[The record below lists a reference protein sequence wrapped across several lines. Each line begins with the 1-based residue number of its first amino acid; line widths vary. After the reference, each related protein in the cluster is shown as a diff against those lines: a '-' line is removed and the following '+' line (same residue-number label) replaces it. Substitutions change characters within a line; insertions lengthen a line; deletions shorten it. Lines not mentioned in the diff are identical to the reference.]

1 MAKLI
6 ILQSL
11 PAGGKSTK
19 SAELLSQGNT
29 IRINRDL
36 LRENLHWGKKW
47 NGKDE
52 GLTKDASRCLTKLFL
67 EKNKRVIID
76 DCNLNQ
82 GTIESWKQLAKEI
95 GADVEIIKIDTPL
108 EECIRRDSL
117 REKSVGKSVIVGMA
131 MQANIY
137 PTPLKGIVAC
147 DIDGTIANID
157 HRLKYVSGDK
167 KDWKSFFGSMSED
180 LGRWDIINN
189 LNNFFN
195 LGYEIFFVSG
205 RPDNYR
211 KQTEKWLSTRIPF
224 EYKALFMRMAGN
236 HEEDYVIKK
245 RIFETYFK
253 NPDLIKYIFDD
264 RPQVIVKCWIP
275 LLGKEKVIDVGNNKY
290 FVEEREKLNY
300 YTK

>member
-6 ILQSL
+6 ILQGLQGS
-11 PAGGKSTK
+11 GKSTK
-19 SAELLSQGNT
+19 ASELVKQGNT

-36 LRENLHWGKKW
+36 IREMLHFNRW
-47 NGKDE
+47 NGINE
-52 GLTKDASRCLTKLFL
+52 GLTKDSARILAKMFL
-67 EKNKRVIID
+67 SKNIRTVID
-76 DCNLNQ
+76 DTNLFS
-82 GTIESWKQLAKEI
+82 GTIESWKQLAKEVE
-95 GADVEIIKIDTPL
+95 ATVEIIKIDTPF

-131 MQANIY
+131 MQNELY
-137 PTPLKGIVAC
+137 PAPIKGYVLC

-157 HRLKYVSGDK
+157 HRLNFVSGEK
-167 KDWKSFFGSMSED
+167 KDWKLFFGSMGDD
-180 LGRWDIINN
+180 LGRYDIIGNVN
-189 LNNFFN
+189 DLFN

-253 NPDLIKYIFDD
+253 NPDLVKYVLDD
-264 RPQVIVKCWIP
+264 RPQVINLCWIP

-290 FVEEREKLNY
+290 FVEERTKYNY